1 MWIDGNSHVPC
12 MQGLGV
18 ICEPLD
24 TELPMTAHPR
34 PSRIDI
40 VGVATAS
47 GASVRGCGMG
57 PEALRVAGLIEALL
71 DLGHKV
77 ADHGDLRRPQPD
89 ISTNPSSWRLPDE
102 RKADVLDLA
111 ARTSD
116 AGYAI
121 LKEGHFP
128 VFLGG
133 DHSIA
138 MGSIS
143 AVARHCLPQQK
154 PVHVL
159 WIDAHADYNTPET
172 SPSGNLHGMPLALL
186 CGEPEFDDSFRGPWL
201 GRIEPANVTVFGA
214 RSVDRDERRLVQTRG
229 VDVVDMRRIDQL
241 GVVAAMQKV
250 IDKAKADGAHLHVS
264 FDVDS
269 LDPAIAPGGGTL
281 VPGGLSYREAHLIME
296 MLHDSGVVGSL
307 DVVELNPFLDHG
319 GKSATL
325 MVDLVASLFGRS
337 IMGEEPGPIE
347 FVTE

>member
-1 MWIDGNSHVPC
+1 MNT
-12 MQGLGV
+12 L
-18 ICEPLD
+18 
-24 TELPMTAHPR
+24 PR
-34 PSRIDI
+34 PKRIDLI
-40 VGVATAS
+40 GIATAS

-57 PEALRVAGLIEALL
+57 PEALRVAGLVEAMM
-71 DLGHKV
+71 DLNHVV

-102 RKADVLDLA
+102 RRSDVLDLA
-111 ARTSD
+111 ARASD

-121 LKEGHFP
+121 LEAGHFP

-138 MGSIS
+138 MGTVS
-143 AVARHCLPQQK
+143 AVARYCLARQK

-186 CGEPEFDDSFRGPWL
+186 CGEPGFDEPFDGDWL
-201 GRIEPANVTVFGA
+201 GRIDPTNVTIFGA
-214 RSVDRDERRLVQTRG
+214 RSIDRDERRLVQARG
-229 VDVVDMRRIDQL
+229 VEVVDMRKLDQL
-241 GVVAAMQKV
+241 GVVASIQKI
-250 IDKAKADGAHLHVS
+250 IDKAQSAGAHLHVS

-269 LDPAIAPGGGTL
+269 LDPDIAPGGGTL
-281 VPGGLSYREAHLIME
+281 VPGGLSYREAHLIMA
-296 MLHDSGVVGSL
+296 MLHDSGIVGSL

-337 IMGEEPGPIE
+337 IMGEEPGPME
-347 FVTE
+347 FVTGETDE

>member
-1 MWIDGNSHVPC
+1 
-12 MQGLGV
+12 
-18 ICEPLD
+18 
-24 TELPMTAHPR
+24 MTALPR
-34 PSRIDI
+34 PKRIDLI
-40 VGVATAS
+40 GIATAS

-57 PEALRVAGLIEALL
+57 PEALRVAGLAEALI
-71 DLGHKV
+71 DLEHSV

-89 ISTNPSSWRLPDE
+89 ITTNPSSWRLPDE

-111 ARTSD
+111 ERVSN
-116 AGYAI
+116 AGYDI
-121 LKEGHFP
+121 LKAGHFP
-128 VFLGG
+128 LFLGG
-133 DHSIA
+133 DHSVA
-138 MGSIS
+138 MGTVS
-143 AVARHCLPQQK
+143 AVARHCLPLQK

-186 CGEPEFDDSFRGPWL
+186 CEEPGFDEAFRGEWL
-201 GRIEPANVTVFGA
+201 GRIDPGNVSIFGA
-214 RSVDRDERRLVQTRG
+214 RSIDRDERRLVQARG
-229 VDVVDMRRIDQL
+229 VDVIDMRKIDQL
-241 GVVAAMQKV
+241 GVVAAIQKV
-250 IDKAKADGAHLHVS
+250 IDKARAAGAHLHVS

-296 MLHDSGVVGSL
+296 MLHDSGIVGSL

-337 IMGEEPGPIE
+337 IMGEEPGPVE
-347 FVTE
+347 FLLAENEAP

>member
-1 MWIDGNSHVPC
+1 MNH
-12 MQGLGV
+12 
-18 ICEPLD
+18 
-24 TELPMTAHPR
+24 HKR
-34 PSRIDI
+34 PNRIDI
-40 VGVATAS
+40 LGIATAA

-57 PEALRVAGLIEALL
+57 PEALRVAGLVEALIDL
-71 DLGHKV
+71 DLDL
-77 ADHGDLRRPQPD
+77 ADHGDLRRPHPGL
-89 ISTNPSSWRLPDE
+89 STNPASARLPEE

-111 ARTSD
+111 ARASD
-116 AGYAI
+116 AGLAI
-121 LKEGHFP
+121 LEAGNFP

-138 MGSIS
+138 IGTVS
-143 AVARHCLPQQK
+143 AVARHCLPLGK

-159 WIDAHADYNTPET
+159 WVDAHADYNTPQT

-186 CGEPEFDDSFRGPWL
+186 CGETEFDESFRGPWL
-201 GRIEPANVTVFGA
+201 GRIDPRNVTVFGA
-214 RSVDRDERRLVQTRG
+214 RSIDREERRLVQARG
-229 VDVVDMRRIDQL
+229 VEVVDMRKIDQI

-269 LDPAIAPGGGTL
+269 IDPAIAPGGGTL
-281 VPGGLSYREAHLIME
+281 VPGGLTYREAHLVME

-319 GKSATL
+319 GKTATV

-337 IMGEEPGPIE
+337 VIGEEPGPVE
-347 FVTE
+347 FVTDP

>member
-1 MWIDGNSHVPC
+1 MTHPFQSKRI
-12 MQGLGV
+12 GL
-18 ICEPLD
+18 I
-24 TELPMTAHPR
+24 
-34 PSRIDI
+34 
-40 VGVATAS
+40 GVATAS

-57 PEALRVAGLIEALL
+57 PEALRVAGLIEALI
-71 DLGHKV
+71 DLGHEV
-77 ADHGDLRRPQPD
+77 GDHGDLRRPQPD
-89 ISTNPSSWRLPDE
+89 ISTNPSSWRLPDQ

-111 ARTSD
+111 ARVSD
-116 AGYAI
+116 AGHA
-121 LKEGHFP
+121 LLESGDFP

-138 MGSIS
+138 MGTVS
-143 AVARHCLPQQK
+143 AVARYCLPRQR

-186 CGEPEFDDSFRGPWL
+186 CGEPGFDDSFKGDWL
-201 GRIEPANVTVFGA
+201 GRIDPRNVTIFGA
-214 RSVDRDERRLVQTRG
+214 RSVDREERRLVQARG
-229 VDVVDMRRIDQL
+229 VEVIDMRRIDHL
-241 GVVAAMQKV
+241 GVVAALQKV
-250 IDKAKADGAHLHVS
+250 IDKARQENAHLHVS

-281 VPGGLSYREAHLIME
+281 VPGGLSYREAHLVME

-337 IMGEEPGPIE
+337 IMGEEPGPVE
-347 FVTE
+347 FVTGDNGDQ